1 MDVLVQI
8 QGMVQFNDQATDV
21 AATPYFRLEVPFR
34 QVASL
39 IVDGTPVEFWR
50 VSPDTQATT
59 GAANASGTTKG
70 DIRFGAKF
78 YIVRETESVPAIGL
92 RLLYKSA
99 TGKGLEDRR
108 FTNAPAY
115 MVDALVAKTVLE
127 GDGLLRRLRI
137 MVQVGVMAW
146 QLDYPKQDDAYDWG
160 VALQAAVEPG
170 LGLEL
175 QVRGYHGW
183 DQYTSPIVAALE
195 ASYRLA
201 PVRFLVTVNRGLS
214 RDAPD
219 WGVRA
224 GLEFAFAIPYLAGP
238 TP

>member
-1 MDVLVQI
+1 VS
-8 QGMVQFNDQATDV
+8 
-21 AATPYFRLEVPFR
+21 ATPYFRLEVPFR

-39 IVDGTPVEFWR
+39 ILDGTPVEFWR
-50 VSPDTQATT
+50 VSPETMATI

-78 YIVRETESVPAIGL
+78 YVIRETESVPAIGL

-99 TGKGLEDRR
+99 TGKDLADRR

-115 MVDALVAKTVLE
+115 MVDVLLAKTVLE
-127 GDGLLRRLRI
+127 SDGFLRRLRI
-137 MVQVGVMAW
+137 MLQGGVMAW
-146 QLDYPKQDDAYDWG
+146 QLDYPRQDDAFGWG
-160 VALQAAVEPG
+160 CALQAALGPG
-170 LGLEL
+170 LQLEF

-183 DQYTSPIVAALE
+183 DQYSSPVVAALE
-195 ASYRLA
+195 ASYRLT

-214 RDAPD
+214 HDAPE

-224 GLEFAFAIPYLAGP
+224 GLEIAFQIPYLAGP
-238 TP
+238 TQ